1 MEIRYERL
9 NRSNFDEHS
18 LDSFS
23 ADDSAGDVAAY
34 ERGIKASAEGI
45 CGVVVGR
52 GMPRNSEGYNAA
64 HGGRPERVRCV
75 CRRGACRIC
84 HGIAQYFRKEREI
97 RRACVLSGVGAVQTS
112 RNRTAAV
119 QSREG
124 RGKEDR
130 RGEAVHIG
138 VLGKGDAGGVQS
150 PRMHSRGGDKR
161 AACRGRT
168 VRYPA

>member
-1 MEIRYERL
+1 M
-9 NRSNFDEHS
+9 
-18 LDSFS
+18 
-23 ADDSAGDVAAY
+23 
-34 ERGIKASAEGI
+34 
-45 CGVVVGR
+45 
-52 GMPRNSEGYNAA
+52 
-64 HGGRPERVRCV
+64 
-75 CRRGACRIC
+75 
-84 HGIAQYFRKEREI
+84 
-97 RRACVLSGVGAVQTS
+97 LSGVGAVQTS